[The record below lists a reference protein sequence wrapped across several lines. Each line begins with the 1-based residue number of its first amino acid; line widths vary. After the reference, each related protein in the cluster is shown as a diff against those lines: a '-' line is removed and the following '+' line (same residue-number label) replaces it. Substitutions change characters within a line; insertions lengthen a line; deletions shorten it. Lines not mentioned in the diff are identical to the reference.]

1 MDNVENITNDYDL
14 TETTS
19 INNLEDFN
27 KLYKE
32 IKKGNIK

>member
-19 INNLEDFN
+19 IDNLEDFN

-32 IKKGNIK
+32 IKKGNVK

>member
-19 INNLEDFN
+19 IDNLEDFN

>member
-1 MDNVENITNDYDL
+1 MDNVENIKNDYDL

-19 INNLEDFN
+19 IDNLEDFN